1 MGFPKIHQKSNKLK
15 GYKYEIYPIE
25 CLDGVCDF
33 TIRIVNLCWYEPI
46 KILHSNDDWI
56 FNSKI
61 YLLLN
66 LSYYKPVNC

>member
-46 KILHSNDDWI
+46 TSKRIIWDVFWLPILR
-56 FNSKI
+56 
-61 YLLLN
+61 
-66 LSYYKPVNC
+66 